1 MRSNVQ
7 VHPSVQLSAL
17 TTRSRA
23 AGKPQHLG
31 GGVAANRI
39 PAVVQLIFRHI

>member
-7 VHPSVQLSAL
+7 VHQSVQLSAL

-31 GGVAANRI
+31 RGVAANRI